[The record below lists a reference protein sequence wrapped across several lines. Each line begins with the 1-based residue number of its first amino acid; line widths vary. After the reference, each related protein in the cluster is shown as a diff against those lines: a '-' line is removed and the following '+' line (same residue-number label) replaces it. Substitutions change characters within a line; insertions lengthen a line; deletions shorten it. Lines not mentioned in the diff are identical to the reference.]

1 MKDKSVSQAII
12 DFANSRDP
20 EIVKHFKYSAEPD
33 EIFTVTITRS
43 KTNLLSK
50 HASWKRSRIL
60 FPLFHLDLSVGAA
73 AVLVGRAKQI

>member
-33 EIFTVTITRS
+33 EIFTVTITRN

-50 HASWKRSRIL
+50 HASMEAFANTISALPSGSQCGCCGGSGRSR
-60 FPLFHLDLSVGAA
+60 
-73 AVLVGRAKQI
+73 